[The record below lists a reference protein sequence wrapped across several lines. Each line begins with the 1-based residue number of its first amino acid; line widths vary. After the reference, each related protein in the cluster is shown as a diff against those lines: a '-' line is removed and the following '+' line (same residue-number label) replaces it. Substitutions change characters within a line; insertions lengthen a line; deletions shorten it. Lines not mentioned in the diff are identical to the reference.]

1 MQPGRSGTNFTKKA
15 GRRSIT
21 ITGEDSPQENTQKI
35 NDLTLY
41 VTFMLHIC
49 SVSLENNLFFV
60 DYFTFVNSSVTLIN
74 NYTTSMANSNVTTES
89 GGRQNMF
96 PTETRPY
103 IDESVSYDSYPQNA
117 EKVNGR
123 WAMIGLVALVGAYVS
138 TGQIIP
144 GIF

>member
-1 MQPGRSGTNFTKKA
+1 MERTSSKRLDRGLPLLRIRIPRQE
-15 GRRSIT
+15 T
-21 ITGEDSPQENTQKI
+21 IQKI
-35 NDLTLY
+35 NYLTLY
-41 VTFMLHIC
+41 ETILLHIC
-49 SVSLENNLFFV
+49 RIYLENNLFLTY
-60 DYFTFVNSSVTLIN
+60 YFTFVNSSVTLIN

-103 IDESVSYDSYPQNA
+103 IEESVSYDSYPQNA

>member
-1 MQPGRSGTNFTKKA
+1 MNSCQDNVHL
-15 GRRSIT
+15 
-21 ITGEDSPQENTQKI
+21 I
-35 NDLTLY
+35 NYLNKN
-41 VTFMLHIC
+41 VTTMLHKC
-49 SVSLENNLFFV
+49 NKYLENNLFAT
-60 DYFTFVNSSVTLIN
+60 YSFTFVNSSVTLVN
-74 NYTTSMANSNVTTES
+74 NYITQMANSNVTAES

-123 WAMIGLVALVGAYVS
+123 WAMVGLVALVGAYVS

>member
-1 MQPGRSGTNFTKKA
+1 MNMEK
-15 GRRSIT
+15 
-21 ITGEDSPQENTQKI
+21 DSSQENTEKI
-35 NDLTLY
+35 NFLTQFVIVL
-41 VTFMLHIC
+41 LHKWYIY
-49 SVSLENNLFFV
+49 LENNLISAY
-60 DYFTFVNSSVTLIN
+60 YFTFVNSSVTLIN
-74 NYTTSMANSNVTTES
+74 NYITSMANSNVTTES

>member
-1 MQPGRSGTNFTKKA
+1 M
-15 GRRSIT
+15 T
-21 ITGEDSPQENTQKI
+21 I
-35 NDLTLY
+35 L
-41 VTFMLHIC
+41 LHIC
-49 SVSLENNLFFV
+49 NIYLENNLFSTY
-60 DYFTFVNSSVTLIN
+60 YFTFVNSSVTLIN

>member
-1 MQPGRSGTNFTKKA
+1 MGKVVPTSAKRLDRGLLWIRIRFPSK
-15 GRRSIT
+15 
-21 ITGEDSPQENTQKI
+21 NTQKI
-35 NDLTLY
+35 NFLTL
-41 VTFMLHIC
+41 LSHIC
-49 SVSLENNLFFV
+49 NKFIESNLISAK
-60 DYFTFVNSSVTLIN
+60 YFTFINSSVTLVN
-74 NYTTSMANSNVTTES
+74 NYITSMANSNVTTES

-96 PTETRPY
+96 PTETRTY

-123 WAMIGLVALVGAYVS
+123 WAMIGLVALIGAYVS

>member
-1 MQPGRSGTNFTKKA
+1 VS
-15 GRRSIT
+15 
-21 ITGEDSPQENTQKI
+21 
-35 NDLTLY
+35 TL
-41 VTFMLHIC
+41 LHIC
-49 SVSLENNLFFV
+49 STYLENNLFLAY
-60 DYFTFVNSSVTLIN
+60 YFTFVNSYVTLIN
-74 NYTTSMANSNVTTES
+74 NYTTLMSNSNVTTES

>member
-1 MQPGRSGTNFTKKA
+1 MERASPKRLDRGLPPLRIRIHRQETIQKK
-15 GRRSIT
+15 SY
-21 ITGEDSPQENTQKI
+21 
-35 NDLTLY
+35 LTLY
-41 VTFMLHIC
+41 ATILLHIC
-49 SVSLENNLFFV
+49 SIYLENNLFLTN
-60 DYFTFVNSSVTLIN
+60 YFTFVNSSVTLIN

>member
-1 MQPGRSGTNFTKKA
+1 
-15 GRRSIT
+15 
-21 ITGEDSPQENTQKI
+21 
-35 NDLTLY
+35 
-41 VTFMLHIC
+41 MLHIC

>member
-1 MQPGRSGTNFTKKA
+1 MARTPPKRLDRGLLPLRI
-15 GRRSIT
+15 RIPR
-21 ITGEDSPQENTQKI
+21 QENTQKI
-35 NDLTLY
+35 NYLTLY
-41 VTFMLHIC
+41 ATILLHIC
-49 SVSLENNLFFV
+49 SIYLENNLFLTN
-60 DYFTFVNSSVTLIN
+60 YFTFVNSSVTLIN
-74 NYTTSMANSNVTTES
+74 NYTISMANSNVTTES

>member
-1 MQPGRSGTNFTKKA
+1 MKPASQQGRSEVSNKYGQGFLSRKYTEISLLTKHV
-15 GRRSIT
+15 S
-21 ITGEDSPQENTQKI
+21 E
-35 NDLTLY
+35 L
-41 VTFMLHIC
+41 LHKCNIY
-49 SVSLENNLFFV
+49 LENNLISAK
-60 DYFTFVNSSVTLIN
+60 YFTFINSSVTLVN

>member
-1 MQPGRSGTNFTKKA
+1 MEPTSPKRLDRGLPPLRIRIPRQE
-15 GRRSIT
+15 T
-21 ITGEDSPQENTQKI
+21 IQKI
-35 NDLTLY
+35 NYLTLY
-41 VTFMLHIC
+41 ATILLHIC
-49 SVSLENNLFFV
+49 SIYLENNFFLAY
-60 DYFTFVNSSVTLIN
+60 YFTFVNSSVTLVN

-123 WAMIGLVALVGAYVS
+123 WAMIGLVALVGAYVT

>member
-1 MQPGRSGTNFTKKA
+1 
-15 GRRSIT
+15 
-21 ITGEDSPQENTQKI
+21 
-35 NDLTLY
+35 
-41 VTFMLHIC
+41 MLHIC
-49 SVSLENNLFFV
+49 SKYIEKNLNSAQ
-60 DYFTFVNSSVTLIN
+60 YFTFVNSSVTLVN
-74 NYTTSMANSNVTTES
+74 NYITSMANSNVTTES

-103 IDESVSYDSYPQNA
+103 IDDSVSYDSYPQNA

-123 WAMIGLVALVGAYVS
+123 WAMIGLVALFGAYIS

>member
-1 MQPGRSGTNFTKKA
+1 MHKCNSHYFFSLFRSW
-15 GRRSIT
+15 
-21 ITGEDSPQENTQKI
+21 
-35 NDLTLY
+35 
-41 VTFMLHIC
+41 C
-49 SVSLENNLFFV
+49 
-60 DYFTFVNSSVTLIN
+60 FTFLNISVTLFN
-74 NYTTSMANSNVTTES
+74 NYKFLMTNTNVTTES

-103 IDESVSYDSYPQNA
+103 IDDSVSYDSYPQNA

-123 WAMIGLVALVGAYVS
+123 WAMIGLVALFGAYIS

>member
-1 MQPGRSGTNFTKKA
+1 MDRGLLPLRIKTA
-15 GRRSIT
+15 R
-21 ITGEDSPQENTQKI
+21 QENAEKI
-35 NDLTLY
+35 NYKKY
-41 VTFMLHIC
+41 VAKLLHIC
-49 SVSLENNLFFV
+49 SIYLENNLFLV
-60 DYFTFVNSSVTLIN
+60 NYFTFVNSSVTLVN
-74 NYTTSMANSNVTTES
+74 NYKTSMANSNVTTES

-103 IDESVSYDSYPQNA
+103 IDDSVSYDSYPQNA

>member
-1 MQPGRSGTNFTKKA
+1 MNFTKRA
-15 GRRSIT
+15 GQRSTT
-21 ITGEDSPQENTQKI
+21 ITDKGPPLRKCSKI
-35 NDLTLY
+35 NHLTLY
-41 VTFMLHIC
+41 ATILLQLCSIC
-49 SVSLENNLFFV
+49 LKNNLILT
-60 DYFTFVNSSVTLIN
+60 DYFTLVNSSVTLVN
-74 NYTTSMANSNVTTES
+74 NYKTSMANSNVTTES

-103 IDESVSYDSYPQNA
+103 IDKTVSYDSYPQNA

>member
-1 MQPGRSGTNFTKKA
+1 
-15 GRRSIT
+15 
-21 ITGEDSPQENTQKI
+21 
-35 NDLTLY
+35 
-41 VTFMLHIC
+41 
-49 SVSLENNLFFV
+49 
-60 DYFTFVNSSVTLIN
+60 
-74 NYTTSMANSNVTTES
+74 MANSNVTTES

-144 GIF
+144 GTVSYTHLRAHETPEHLV

>member
-1 MQPGRSGTNFTKKA
+1 MIQICGEYLKNNSIYAHCFTL
-15 GRRSIT
+15 
-21 ITGEDSPQENTQKI
+21 I
-35 NDLTLY
+35 NS
-41 VTFMLHIC
+41 C
-49 SVSLENNLFFV
+49 
-60 DYFTFVNSSVTLIN
+60 VTLIN
-74 NYTTSMANSNVTTES
+74 NYITSMANSNVTTES

-103 IDESVSYDSYPQNA
+103 IDESVSYGSYPQNA